1 MKKENENMETKV
13 NDEKYIAK
21 QSFIA
26 DINTLKMPL
35 FLYTN
40 YKPEL
45 DSEGKPQPI
54 EEKRYKWVDSKN
66 KSREL
71 YVYCKGRLPRQFES
85 DTLHGLLG
93 LFVKKYGPFPY
104 SNETKTY
111 VIKENSLNFTWYEL
125 CQFMN
130 IPSTG
135 YYISRLKEAIR
146 IMKQAQYFSY
156 ENGALYDKSN
166 NKYINS
172 GEEGLSLI
180 VKYKFKTNKKELS
193 DEYSSTIDS
202 NFVIFDELI
211 INNLRYEYFKY
222 LDVDLYF
229 KNIPSGIER
238 GIYGYLESN
247 RYDSK
252 NKQLKYIK
260 RSYDSL
266 KIGIPVDFNYPSELK
281 RKIKKPLNHLKKIN
295 YIKDWAFGD
304 EIKINGKEEQC
315 VYFSFD
321 LTILEIKAL
330 LEQKEEKSEQLRLD
344 FTYANENELKDIQD
358 NKPYLKPLKKTIV
371 EELIDRKLD
380 KQFAMQAAREKDK
393 WEIITYILWLDKQ
406 LFLNKNIKDTGAIL
420 GFALRRTEKMI
431 LSNEY
436 KDILEYVEY
445 LKKSEKSDELEKQKD
460 YRKKYINYIQDEV
473 NKFKATPEYE
483 PIKELILSFQ
493 NERVDELIKNA
504 VKNKTDVSKYK
515 GFKEKQENSEYFN
528 EILSKEIKMIK
539 NLKSEKEFI
548 MEEMSKNQ

>member
-1 MKKENENMETKV
+1 MKKEDINNDIKG

-40 YKPEL
+40 YKPKL
-45 DSEGKPQPI
+45 DSEGKAPPI

-66 KSREL
+66 KNREL

-93 LFVKKYGPFPY
+93 LFVKKHGPFPY
-104 SNETKTY
+104 SNESKTY
-111 VIKENSLNFTWYEL
+111 IIKENSLNFTWYEL

-247 RYDSK
+247 GYDSK
-252 NKQLKYIK
+252 NKKLKYIK
-260 RSYDSL
+260 RSYESL
-266 KIGIPVDFNYPSELK
+266 KIGIPIDFNYPSELK
-281 RKIKKPLNHLKKIN
+281 RKIKKPLNHLKQIN

-315 VYFSFD
+315 IYFSFD
-321 LTILEIKAL
+321 LTMAELKLL
-330 LEQKEEKSEQLRLD
+330 LEYKEEKSEQTELE
-344 FTYANENELKDIQD
+344 FTYDNENDLDYSVI
-358 NKPYLKPLKKTIV
+358 NKPYLKPLKKSLI
-371 EELIDRKLD
+371 EELIDRKVD
-380 KQFAMQAAREKDK
+380 KQFATQVVREKDK

-406 LFLNKNIKDTGAIL
+406 LFLHKNIKDTGAIL

-431 LSNEY
+431 FSSEY
-436 KDILEYVEY
+436 KDIVDYVEHLRINEESTE
-445 LKKSEKSDELEKQKD
+445 LKKQKD
-460 YRKKYINYIQDEV
+460 YKKNYANYIQNEV
-473 NKFKATPEYE
+473 NKFKSTPEYK

-493 NERVDELIKNA
+493 NGRIEELIRAGIKNN
-504 VKNKTDVSKYK
+504 VDVSKYK
-515 GFKEKQENSEYFN
+515 EFKEKQENSEYFN

-548 MEEMSKNQ
+548 LEEMNR